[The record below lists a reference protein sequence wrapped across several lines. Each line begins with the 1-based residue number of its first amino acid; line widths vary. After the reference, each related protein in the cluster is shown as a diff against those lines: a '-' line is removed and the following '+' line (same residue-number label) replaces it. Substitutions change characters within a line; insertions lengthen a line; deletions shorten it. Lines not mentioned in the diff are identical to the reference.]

1 MQSTRRHLLAA
12 TAALLAAPAFA
23 SGASAA
29 DAPAAVADA
38 DPRMAPRTEGSADA
52 KITVE
57 EWFSFTCPHCARFAA
72 DVYPEVKAQLI
83 DSGKIKY
90 IFCEY
95 PRDQLDLMAAMLAR
109 ALPPERYEPFML
121 SLLESQQRWAYDRSV
136 DPKEE
141 LAKEAALAGMPR
153 DLFDRTLADD
163 KLKAAILAR
172 QAEAEKKY
180 DINATPTFVI
190 NGKVHSG
197 EVNFD
202 TFEKL
207 VDA

>member
-1 MQSTRRHLLAA
+1 MQPTRRHLLAA
-12 TAALLAAPAFA
+12 TAALMAAPAFA
-23 SGASAA
+23 RAD
-29 DAPAAVADA
+29 DAPA

-83 DSGKIKY
+83 DTGKIKY
-90 IFCEY
+90 VFCEY

-153 DLFDRTLADD
+153 DLFDKTLADD
-163 KLKAAILAR
+163 KLKTEILAR
-172 QAEAEKKY
+172 QAVAEKKY

-197 EVNFD
+197 EVNYD

-207 VDA
+207 VGA

>member
-12 TAALLAAPAFA
+12 TAVLLAGPAFA

-29 DAPAAVADA
+29 DVPPTNGPA
-38 DPRMAPRTEGSADA
+38 DPRMAPRTEGSVDA

-83 DSGKIKY
+83 DTGKIKY

-95 PRDQLDLMAAMLAR
+95 PRDQLDLMAAMIAR